1 VTSVLD
7 PLDALVDP
15 PPDGTCQA
23 RSVREP
29 VIEAIGVDKRYT
41 RAVGRTFIA
50 RVLRGRSPESA
61 AIDGLDLEIRRGET
75 VGVLGHNGAGK
86 TTLLRLLAGVT
97 APSTGRVRVAGRI
110 APLISIGVG
119 FHPELSGRENIVVNG
134 SVLGLSRE
142 RLADLEPEIIA
153 FSGLPDDVLDVP
165 VKLYSSGMLLR
176 LAFAVAVH
184 TEPDVMLVD
193 ELLAVGDLAFQQRC
207 LTRMAELRAAG
218 VTVVLVSHS
227 VFTVREVC
235 ERAIVLSAGRKVFDG
250 PVEEAIRVHQRLL
263 GGDAA
268 TSGSEAAAVLAD
280 RVVVDPTGAP
290 TDRLAPGERYR
301 LRATLTAR
309 QELVD
314 PHVMFTAYAEDGA
327 IAYQML
333 SAVRRRHRTLAPGEQ
348 ATIEVGFTAGLRPG
362 TYQLTLQVL
371 GDEGRQVLAHDV
383 DGAVVRVAG
392 SREPGIDGPA
402 PLRVGVTVR

>member
-1 VTSVLD
+1 MLD
-7 PLDALVDP
+7 PTVDP
-15 PPDGTCQA
+15 VPPA
-23 RSVREP
+23 P
-29 VIEAIGVDKRYT
+29 AVIEVVGVDKRYS
-41 RAVGRTFIA
+41 RAAGRTLLA
-50 RVLRGRSPESA
+50 RIVRGRPEEMA
-61 AIDGLDLEIRRGET
+61 AIDGLDLRIGRGET

-97 APSTGRVRVAGRI
+97 SPSEGRIRVAGRI

-142 RLADLEPEIIA
+142 RLAELEPDIVA
-153 FSGLPDDVLDVP
+153 FSGLADDVLDTP

-184 TEPDVMLVD
+184 TDPDVMLVD

-207 LTRMAELRAAG
+207 LARMAELRARG

-227 VFTVREVC
+227 VFTIREVC
-235 ERAIVLSAGRKVFDG
+235 ERAIVLSGGRLVFDG
-250 PVEEAIRVHQRLL
+250 PAEEAVRVHQRLL

-268 TSGSEAAAVLAD
+268 TGSSEAAAVLSD
-280 RVVVDPTGAP
+280 RAVVDAGGQPVG
-290 TDRLAPGERYR
+290 DLAPGHAYR
-301 LRATLTAR
+301 LRATLTAH
-309 QELVD
+309 QELID

-333 SAVRRRHRTLAPGEQ
+333 SAVRRRHRTLATGER
-348 ATIEVGFTAGLRPG
+348 AALEVGFTAALRPG
-362 TYQLTLQVL
+362 TYQLTVQVL

-383 DGAVVRVAG
+383 DGAVVRVTGA
-392 SREPGIDGPA
+392 PDPDVHGPA
-402 PLRVGVTVR
+402 PLRIGVHVR

>member
-1 VTSVLD
+1 MVDPLEGMLD
-7 PLDALVDP
+7 PTIDP
-15 PPDGTCQA
+15 APPDRGDGGEA
-23 RSVREP
+23 
-29 VIEAIGVDKRYT
+29 VIETVGVDKRYA
-41 RAVGRTFIA
+41 RAVGRTLIA
-50 RVLRGRSPESA
+50 RIIRGRSPEMA
-61 AIDGLDLEIRRGET
+61 AIDGLDLRIGRGET

-97 APSTGRVRVAGRI
+97 APSVGRVRVAGRI

-134 SVLGLSRE
+134 SVLGLSRV
-142 RLADLEPEIIA
+142 RLAEVTPEIIA
-153 FSGLPDDVLDVP
+153 FSGLADDVLDTP

-184 TEPDVMLVD
+184 TDPDVMLVD

-207 LTRMAELRAAG
+207 LARMAELRARG

-227 VFTVREVC
+227 VFTIREVC
-235 ERAIVLSAGRKVFDG
+235 DRAIVLSAGRKVFDG
-250 PVEEAIRVHQRLL
+250 PAEEAVRVHQRLL

-268 TSGSEAAAVLAD
+268 ESGSEAAAVLSD
-280 RVVVDPTGAP
+280 RSVVDTSGVVVGD
-290 TDRLAPGERYR
+290 LVPGERYR
-301 LRATLTAR
+301 LRATLEAR

-333 SAVRRRHRTLAPGEQ
+333 SAVRRRHRTLAAGER
-348 ATIEVGFTAGLRPG
+348 ALLEVGFTAALRPG
-362 TYQLTLQVL
+362 TYQLTVQVL

-392 SREPGIDGPA
+392 TPDPDVHGPV
-402 PLRVGVTVR
+402 PLAIGVR